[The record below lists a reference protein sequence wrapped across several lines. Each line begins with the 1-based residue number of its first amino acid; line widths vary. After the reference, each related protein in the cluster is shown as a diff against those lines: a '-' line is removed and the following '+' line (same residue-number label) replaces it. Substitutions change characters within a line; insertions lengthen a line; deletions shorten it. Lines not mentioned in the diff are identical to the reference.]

1 MCSPARSRCGWSG
14 RSGSLPRDCVF
25 VPPGVV
31 HGAFNAGQDG
41 ARGLPILGPSVGGM
55 GIEIVDG
62 SGKAPWR
69 NKRMVPF
76 ATPRINRRQRACFR
90 FYKRSSRKQASCTR
104 NVFKGH
110 QAEVNQVSALA
121 ANADVPEERGNYRA

>member
-1 MCSPARSRCGWSG
+1 VLAGTIEVWVERKKRILAPGLRVRASWG
-14 RSGSLPRDCVF
+14 RAGRLQRGPGRGQGSAD
-25 VPPGVV
+25 
-31 HGAFNAGQDG
+31 
-41 ARGLPILGPSVGGM
+41 LGPSVGGM

-121 ANADVPEERGNYRA
+121 ANADVPEEQGNYRA